1 MPERARTLA
10 SVALEGVQGALRDI
24 RPGVPAKKVFQNY
37 YDTLARY
44 GFEQFTLYGP
54 AHGSGSS
61 EVEGLWLGAGSD
73 LIIQPGMQFNIDVW
87 LNDGE
92 YGLRYEDGIV
102 VTETGIEELTSYRR
116 EIIEL

>member
-1 MPERARTLA
+1 
-10 SVALEGVQGALRDI
+10 LRDI
-24 RPGVPAKKVFQNY
+24 RPGATARQVFENY
-37 YDTLARY
+37 HKTLSRY
-44 GFEQFTLYGP
+44 GFEEFTLYGP
-54 AHGSGSS
+54 AHGTGSS
-61 EVEGLWLGAGSD
+61 EVEGLWLGKGSE
-73 LIIQPGMQFNIDVW
+73 LIIQPGMQFNIDIW

>member
-10 SVALEGVQGALRDI
+10 GVALEGVTGALKDI
-24 RPGVPAKKVFQNY
+24 RPGVPAKTVFQNY
-37 YDTLARY
+37 YNTLARY

-54 AHGSGSS
+54 AHGTGSS

-73 LIIQPGMQFNIDVW
+73 LIIKPGMQFNIDVW

-92 YGLRYEDGIV
+92 IRPALRRRIRGHEDG
-102 VTETGIEELTSYRR
+102 EKLTSYRR